1 MKIVLLKKY
10 EFYVKMYKVIIKFKG
25 EKMLKDLCF
34 EVIQTCPNK
43 CKFCSS
49 NASMEKQK
57 IISLE
62 DFKRVVNHFMKQGGI
77 EELSISGGE
86 PFLHPDL
93 FEMVKFSKEN
103 GIRTVVF
110 TSGIKREE
118 TMPIEVVEYYKN
130 KCKEAL
136 QEIEEHE
143 PWNERAKRNIQAYY
157 DRCIEPKHFQGITRQ
172 ELEEL
177 KKLGLDKIVFDWQA
191 LQTDI
196 DNEIMGRKNLNTYL
210 MDSLIRA
217 SKVGLNVDVHF
228 IPMKPNYKEFPDILE
243 MLEVAEIKN
252 VSVLN
257 FVPQARGK
265 ENKDELMLNEE
276 ELKEFAQILDK
287 AKANYSGNIRIGIP
301 LNGKISHLCTA
312 GTEKLD
318 IKYDGTV
325 LPCPAFKE
333 LNVETMKKYGIKLH
347 NIYEDLE
354 NVVVYS
360 GKRKTPLCKQVYG
373 FNSDLTN
380 QDEEVR

>member
-1 MKIVLLKKY
+1 
-10 EFYVKMYKVIIKFKG
+10 
-25 EKMLKDLCF
+25 MLKDLCF

-49 NASMEKQK
+49 NASMEKTK
-57 IISLE
+57 IITFE
-62 DFKRVVNHFMKQGGI
+62 NFKKVIDHFMNQGGI

-93 FEMVKFSKEN
+93 FEMVKYSKQK

-110 TSGIKREE
+110 TSGIKEAEE
-118 TMPIEVVEYYKN
+118 LPIEVIEYYKN
-130 KCKEAL
+130 EYKKDL

-143 PWNERAKRNIQAYY
+143 PWNERAKNGIKAYY
-157 DRCIEPKHFQGITRQ
+157 ERCMKPQQFRGITK
-172 ELEEL
+172 EEFEKL
-177 KKLGLDKIVFDWQA
+177 KQLGLDKIVFDWQA
-191 LQTDI
+191 LDTAI
-196 DNEIMGRKNLNTYL
+196 DNNIMGRKDLNTYL

-217 SKVGLNVDVHF
+217 SLIGLNIDIHF

-243 MLEVAEIKN
+243 MLEVAKIKN
-252 VSVLN
+252 ISVLN

-265 ENKDELMLNEE
+265 ENKEELMLSKE
-276 ELKEFAQILDK
+276 ELQEFGKIIEK
-287 AKANYSGNIRIGIP
+287 AKKYYTGNIRIGIP
-301 LNGKISHLCTA
+301 LNGTIAHLCTA

-333 LNVETMKKYGIKLH
+333 LNVETMKKYGIRLH

-354 NVVVYS
+354 KVVVYE
-360 GKRKTPLCKQVYG
+360 GKRKTPLCRQVYG
-373 FNSDLTN
+373 FKTELVNSD
-380 QDEEVR
+380 EEQR